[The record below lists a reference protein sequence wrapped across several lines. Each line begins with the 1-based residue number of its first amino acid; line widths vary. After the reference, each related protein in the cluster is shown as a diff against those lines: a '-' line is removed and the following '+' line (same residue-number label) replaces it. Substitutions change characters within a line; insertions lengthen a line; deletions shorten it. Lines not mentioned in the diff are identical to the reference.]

1 MTSASPKGI
10 SILLVDDHPIVRQ
23 GYRRVLES
31 QRDFQVVAEAE
42 DAASAYNAFK
52 ALSPDVVVM
61 DISMPGASGLEAIR
75 NIRARGGRARILV
88 FSMHSE
94 ASLVKAAFNAGA
106 GGYVTKSSEPA
117 VLIRAIR
124 SVAHGERAMSDDIAQ
139 VLALESLAPSGS
151 ALDQLA
157 EREIEILRQIAAGA
171 TNEEVA
177 QNLNL
182 SLKTVQNY
190 HYMIKVKTGLKTDAQ
205 LVRLATR
212 VRPDGVV
219 SGPLRASISA
229 CAGPRYPSAAAQAK
243 YRSEPEAADRSTRQ
257 HGRDD
262 GSGSLRRKSPARSP
276 WCRRSGTCPA

>member
-1 MTSASPKGI
+1 MTSASPNGI

-23 GYRRVLES
+23 GYRRVLENQS
-31 QRDFQVVAEAE
+31 DFQVVAEAE
-42 DAASAYNAFK
+42 NAAGAYSAFK
-52 ALSPDVVVM
+52 THTPDIVVM

-75 NIRARGGRARILV
+75 NIRARDGHARILV

-106 GGYVTKSSEPA
+106 GGYVTKSTEPA

-124 SVAHGERAMSDDIAQ
+124 SVAHGERAMSDDVAQ
-139 VLALESLAPSGS
+139 VLALESLTPSGS

-157 EREIEILRQIAAGA
+157 EREIEILRQIAGGA

-177 QNLNL
+177 QNLHL

-205 LVRLATR
+205 LVRLAAECGLT
-212 VRPDGVV
+212 
-219 SGPLRASISA
+219 GP
-229 CAGPRYPSAAAQAK
+229 
-243 YRSEPEAADRSTRQ
+243 
-257 HGRDD
+257 
-262 GSGSLRRKSPARSP
+262 
-276 WCRRSGTCPA
+276 

>member
-23 GYRRVLES
+23 GYRRVLEN
-31 QRDFQVVAEAE
+31 QRDFHVVAEAE
-42 DAASAYNAFK
+42 NAVSAYSVFK
-52 ALSPDVVVM
+52 SHSPDIVVM

-75 NIRARGGRARILV
+75 HIRARDGHARILV

-106 GGYVTKSSEPA
+106 GGYVTKSTEPA
-117 VLIRAIR
+117 ILIRAIR

-171 TNEEVA
+171 TKEEVA

-205 LVRLATR
+205 LVRLAT
-212 VRPDGVV
+212 DCGLT
-219 SGPLRASISA
+219 GP
-229 CAGPRYPSAAAQAK
+229 
-243 YRSEPEAADRSTRQ
+243 
-257 HGRDD
+257 
-262 GSGSLRRKSPARSP
+262 
-276 WCRRSGTCPA
+276 